1 MRRIVL
7 LTIALMLFSVTYAQL
22 ENPKIRRGNR
32 LYKKGKYAQ
41 AEAQYSLALKKNP
54 DSYIAKNNL
63 GLAFYKEKNDSSAL
77 ATLMPLTSVYNPNPL
92 YRSQTSYNL
101 GDILTRIAGDSL
113 QAQNINGAMKYL
125 EKAVRAYRNAI
136 KFNPDDYQARYNLWV
151 VQKLLDQLRQQQK
164 NKSGGGSKKKQNQQ
178 KDKQNNNQQKQ
189 NQQNQQQNNQNKNQ
203 QNQNQQNQQQNQ
215 NQQQKFQGLSPK
227 EMERML
233 RAVSQQ
239 DKRVQ
244 QKALRNLMNV
254 KRRKKTDK
262 NW

>member
-1 MRRIVL
+1 MRRIFL

-32 LYKKGKYAQ
+32 LYRKGKYAQ

-54 DSYIAKNNL
+54 NSYIAKNNL
-63 GLAFYKEKNDSSAL
+63 GLAFYKEKNDTSAL
-77 ATLMPLTSVYNPNPL
+77 ATLMPLTSVYNPNSL

-101 GDILTRIAGDSL
+101 GDVLTRIAGDSL
-113 QAQNINGAMKYL
+113 RMRNVSGAMKYL

-164 NKSGGGSKKKQNQQ
+164 KNKGGGGSKKKQNQQ
-178 KDKQNNNQQKQ
+178 KNKQNNNQNKQKQ
-189 NQQNQQQNNQNKNQ
+189 NQQKKKQNNQNKNQ
-203 QNQNQQNQQQNQ
+203 QNQNQQENQ

-227 EMERML
+227 EIERML